1 MEKKLLI
8 CDQYKA
14 LSPWNTLLH
23 MKGILSEHYINQKA
37 KPIQKHTHTKVSSYE
52 RRTVQKFM
60 ATEMKEELLRK
71 CMK

>member
-1 MEKKLLI
+1 
-8 CDQYKA
+8 
-14 LSPWNTLLH
+14 
-23 MKGILSEHYINQKA
+23 MKGVLSEHCINQKA

-71 CMK
+71 MHEITIVNLFMSILNI